1 MAVRTAVA
9 FMYWSSLVLSVGAG
23 TANADE
29 VAPDVQEAAAAAGVD
44 AVKLQGAV
52 NSVGTDPWSYL
63 YSAGELARP
72 APSVPASLQ
81 LRVACLE
88 AAESGGANVWNRSG
102 SGAGGVLQY
111 FPGTFARGAR
121 EIGHPEYS
129 LWVPAQAR
137 IVAAHDLLMG
147 RRGQWS
153 VSGC

>member
-9 FMYWSSLVLSVGAG
+9 FMYWSSLVLSVG
-23 TANADE
+23 TAHADE
-29 VAPDVQEAAAAAGVD
+29 VTPDVKAAAVAANVD
-44 AVKLQGAV
+44 EVKLQGAV
-52 NSVGTDPWSYL
+52 NSTRTDPWTYL
-63 YSAGELARP
+63 YSTGELAHP
-72 APSVPASLQ
+72 APTVSASLQ
-81 LRVACLE
+81 LRVSCLE

-111 FPGTFARGAR
+111 FPATFARGAR

-137 IVAAHDLLMG
+137 LVAAHDLLMG
-147 RRGQWS
+147 RRSQWT